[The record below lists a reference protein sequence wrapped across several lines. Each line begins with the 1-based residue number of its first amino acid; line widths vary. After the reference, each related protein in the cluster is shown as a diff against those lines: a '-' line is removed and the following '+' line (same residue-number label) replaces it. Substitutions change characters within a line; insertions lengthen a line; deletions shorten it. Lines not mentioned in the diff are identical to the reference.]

1 MRPTRALVTGG
12 GGQLGSDLEEQ
23 LTAIGVE
30 VHAPAHAEL
39 DVTDDS
45 GVEHAFRDVLP
56 ELVVNCAAFHN
67 LDVCEREEDRS
78 FEVNARAVK
87 RLAQRSATAGAR
99 LVHLSTN
106 YVLDGTAADP
116 YREDDVPS
124 PRSVYAISKL
134 AGEHAAL
141 AYAPDV
147 LVVRG
152 AGLYGLHG
160 SASKGGNFVTR
171 MVARAREHR
180 GLKMVAD
187 QRLSPTFTS
196 DLAAALIEAVD
207 ADATGLLHLTATGVC
222 SWFEFT
228 EAILEIAGL
237 EVAVEPVRTTIPPGG
252 VDRPLNGVLARPAA
266 DALGLTP
273 LRDWRE
279 ALADYM
285 QRAGL
290 AAAPVR

>member
-1 MRPTRALVTGG
+1 VRPDRALLTGG
-12 GGQLGSDLEEQ
+12 GGQLASDLEEQ
-23 LTAIGVE
+23 LAAIGVE
-30 VHAPAHAEL
+30 VRAPTHAEL
-39 DVTDDS
+39 DVTDDAS
-45 GVEHAFRDVLP
+45 VERAFRELRPD
-56 ELVVNCAAFHN
+56 LVVNCAAFHN

-87 RLAQRSATAGAR
+87 RLAQRSAAAGAR

-106 YVLDGTAADP
+106 YVFDGTAAEP

-134 AGEHAAL
+134 AGEYAAL
-141 AYAPDV
+141 AYAPEA

-171 MVARAREHR
+171 MLARAREQGELR
-180 GLKMVAD
+180 MVAD
-187 QRLSPTFTS
+187 QRLSPTFTP
-196 DLAAALIEAVD
+196 DLAAALIEAVTE
-207 ADATGLLHLTATGVC
+207 DATGLLHLTASGAC

-228 EAILEIAGL
+228 EAIVDIAGV
-237 EVAVEPVRTTIPPGG
+237 EVPVEPVGTKIAPGG

-266 DALGLTP
+266 DALGLAP
-273 LRDWRE
+273 LPGWRE